1 MRLGLEIFGWVV
13 LGLFVIIFVMMIPS
27 LVRYLKISRM

>member
-13 LGLFVIIFVMMIPS
+13 LGLFVLCFILMLPS
-27 LVRYLKISRM
+27 LIRYIKIERM